1 MISESLEL
9 YITASHECPYINGN
23 KATNLLVD
31 PVFRMDP
38 LVYGRLI
45 EKGFRR
51 SGADVYRPCCYR
63 CQACVSTR
71 IEVEN
76 FKPRRSQR
84 RNLKHNSDLRVVV
97 NDKGFKPEYTELY
110 INYIRSR
117 HAGGGM
123 DEDTPESF
131 ANFIL
136 TGWCDTLLIEIHD
149 EERLLSVAATD
160 QIPQGLS
167 SVYTFF
173 DPQISAQRGLGVFS
187 LLWQIEYAKKLGL
200 KYVYPGYW
208 IAQSEKMRYKTDFQ
222 PIEGY
227 IDNEWVALPRLTV

>member
-1 MISESLEL
+1 
-9 YITASHECPYINGN
+9 
-23 KATNLLVD
+23 
-31 PVFRMDP
+31 
-38 LVYGRLI
+38 
-45 EKGFRR
+45 
-51 SGADVYRPCCYR
+51 
-63 CQACVSTR
+63 
-71 IEVEN
+71 
-76 FKPRRSQR
+76 
-84 RNLKHNSDLRVVV
+84 
-97 NDKGFKPEYTELY
+97 
-110 INYIRSR
+110 
-117 HAGGGM
+117 M

-149 EERLLSVAATD
+149 NDRLLSVAATD
-160 QIPQGLS
+160 HLPQGLS

-187 LLWQIEYAKKLGL
+187 LLWQIEYAKTLGL

-227 IDNEWVALPRLTV
+227 IDNEWVALPRVTGKTQDQTSR

>member
-9 YITASHECPYINGN
+9 YITASHECPYIDGN

-45 EKGFRR
+45 DKGFRR
-51 SGADVYRPCCYR
+51 SGGDIYRPCCYR

-71 IEVEN
+71 IDVATFE
-76 FKPRRSQR
+76 PRRSQR
-84 RNLKHNSDLRVVV
+84 RNWTRNSDLRVLVSHQ
-97 NDKGFKPEYTELY
+97 GFKPEYTELY
-110 INYIRSR
+110 LNYIRSR

-131 ANFIL
+131 ANFIV
-136 TGWCDTLLIEIHD
+136 TDWCDTALIELYAG
-149 EERLLSVAATD
+149 ERLLAVAATD
-160 QIPQGLS
+160 CLPQGLS

-173 DPQISAQRGLGVFS
+173 DPAVSAQRGLGVFS
-187 LLWQIEYAKKLGL
+187 LLWQIEYARALGL
-200 KYVYPGYW
+200 NYVYPGYW
-208 IAQSEKMRYKTDFQ
+208 IEQSDKMRYKTDFQ

-227 IDNEWVALPRLTV
+227 IDNEWVALPRQAA